1 MKENICSVCGTPVDK
16 SDSAIELGV
25 ETGEL
30 SGDKPNR
37 FVMHDKHIR
46 CSPSRAQR
54 IVHPR
59 FPPVIDERP
68 AFDIRLW
75 KDAEK
80 REFFIKLYTEAWVRV
95 QRKHNPYGFHESPHQ
110 NEAAISCS

>member
-1 MKENICSVCGTPVDK
+1 MNEPNCSVCNTPVNK
-16 SDSAIELGV
+16 WDSAIELGI

-30 SGDKPNR
+30 DANPSG
-37 FVMHDKHIR
+37 FVIQDKHTR

-54 IVHPR
+54 IKHPD

-75 KDAEK
+75 KDAGK
-80 REFFIKLYTEAWVRV
+80 REHFIKCYTEAWMRV
-95 QRKHNPYGFHESPHQ
+95 QNNHNPQGLKVKGT
-110 NEAAISCS
+110 

>member
-1 MKENICSVCGTPVDK
+1 MKEPNNCSVCNMPVK
-16 SDSAIELGV
+16 RWDSAIELGI

-30 SGDKPNR
+30 EDGPNR
-37 FVMHDKHIR
+37 FVIKDKHIR

-54 IVHPR
+54 IKHPD
-59 FPPVIDERP
+59 FAPVIDERP

-80 REFFIKLYTEAWVRV
+80 REHFIKCYTEAWMRV
-95 QRKHNPYGFHESPHQ
+95 QNNHNPMQEFMYKKG
-110 NEAAISCS
+110 IK

>member
-1 MKENICSVCGTPVDK
+1 MKKPNNCSVCNSPVDK
-16 SDSAIELGV
+16 WDSAIELGI

-37 FVMHDKHIR
+37 FVIRDKHIR

-54 IVHPR
+54 IKHPD
-59 FPPVIDERP
+59 FPPVIDDRP

-75 KDAEK
+75 KDAGK
-80 REFFIKLYTEAWVRV
+80 REHFIKCYTEAWMRV
-95 QRKHNPYGFHESPHQ
+95 QHNHNPQGLQ
-110 NEAAISCS
+110 MKGTK